1 MNFVRMQEPQPRR
14 RSLRARFGG
23 RGSAALTVVLLALT
37 LDIVALGRPL
47 LDSAAAES
55 KQQVREFTLTASEFD
70 WEIMPGTTVRAWG
83 YNGQVSGPE
92 IRVNEGDTVRITLQN
107 RLPVGTSVHWHGIDN
122 TPEMDGPAGLNQ
134 APVEP
139 GEDFVYEFTADPA
152 GSRMYHSHT
161 DVATQIALG
170 LYGPLIVEPKKQAQK
185 YDREYTYMLSEWD
198 LEMTPDVAT
207 GKAPRGA
214 RDQTLDGGALGTD
227 LFLMNGSAF
236 GNISPVALAEGGRV
250 LIRVMNMGS
259 LAHPIHTHGHSF
271 KIVATDG
278 NPVPEAAQP
287 TKDTVL
293 IGPGERYDLE
303 LIGDNPGVWMFHCH
317 IESHAANG
325 MMSLI
330 AYDGAK
336 PTGPLAAVYGTD
348 ADPMANP
355 AADPNGAMSHS
366 HGAPAS
372 TNANPSAVQTSDQ
385 PATNPEVEKPANT
398 KPADAKPADA
408 KPATDGAAVEVAM
421 RDDRFDPGNLTVA
434 PGTTVT
440 WVNKGANTHSVAAM
454 GGAFQSVS
462 LKPGE
467 SFSYR
472 FDEAGVYQY
481 MCKQHGRQGMWGK
494 ITVQ

>member
-1 MNFVRMQEPQPRR
+1 MNFVRFSEPQPRR
-14 RSLRARFGG
+14 RSLRAPFGA
-23 RGSAALTVVLLALT
+23 RALASGALALLA
-37 LDIVALGRPL
+37 IALGLVSVGRPL
-47 LDSAAAES
+47 LDSTAAES
-55 KQQVREFTLTASEFD
+55 KPQIREFTLTASEFD

-83 YNGQVSGPE
+83 YNGQVPGPE

-107 RLPVGTSVHWHGIDN
+107 RLPVGTTIHWHGITN

-139 GEDFVYEFTADPA
+139 GKDFVYEFKADPA
-152 GSRMYHSHT
+152 GSRMYHAHT

-170 LYGPLIVEPKKQAQK
+170 LYGPLIVEPKKQTRH

-207 GKAPRGA
+207 GKAPRGP

-236 GNISPVALAEGGRV
+236 GNIPPVTLAEGDRV
-250 LIRVMNMGS
+250 LIRLMNMGS

-271 KIVATDG
+271 KVVATDG
-278 NPVPEAAQP
+278 NPVPPAAQL
-287 TKDTVL
+287 TKDTILVA
-293 IGPGERYDLE
+293 PGERYDLE

-330 AYDGAK
+330 AYEGAK

-355 AADPNGAMSHS
+355 ASD
-366 HGAPAS
+366 
-372 TNANPSAVQTSDQ
+372 PSAVMGHAHGASATTSTTTTTTSDPSAGL
-385 PATNPEVEKPANT
+385 PAVTTGSAPLTTVTET
-398 KPADAKPADA
+398 KPADTPPPADGPVA
-408 KPATDGAAVEVAM
+408 EVAM
-421 RDDRFDPGNLTVA
+421 RDDRFDPGSFTVA

-472 FDEAGVYQY
+472 FDEAGTYQY
-481 MCKQHGRQGMWGK
+481 MCKQHGRQGMWGT